1 MKKGAGTPVFRLKNP
16 SRGDGTGRKAPEN
29 ITNPDFL
36 RKNRTAL
43 ASVMRRIATEKAEE
57 STGNGQM
64 AGTPHPRT
72 ARTARIRSDDSGSF
86 VRKDA
91 KTHKEKVHLINI

>member
-1 MKKGAGTPVFRLKNP
+1 MKKGAGTPVFRLENA

-43 ASVMRRIATEKAEE
+43 TSVMRRIATEKAEE
-57 STGNGQM
+57 STGNGQK
-64 AGTPHPRT
+64 AGTPHPRS
-72 ARTARIRSDDSGSF
+72 ARSARDRTDDNGPF
-86 VRKDA
+86 ARRDAKVRKGKA
-91 KTHKEKVHLINI
+91 HLIN